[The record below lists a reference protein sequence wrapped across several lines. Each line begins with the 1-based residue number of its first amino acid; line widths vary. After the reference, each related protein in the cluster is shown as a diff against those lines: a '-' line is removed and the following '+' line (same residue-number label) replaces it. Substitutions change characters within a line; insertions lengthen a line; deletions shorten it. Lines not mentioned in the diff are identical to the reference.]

1 LRPHHGG
8 LYGSPYKKKKAAF
21 VKAAFIKEFNMN
33 KRKMLVAFMV
43 AVVVFAT
50 GCASA
55 PEPAAVSG
63 SAAAA
68 PAVPAASA
76 APAAPPTFVQNA
88 PGSPGA
94 IASEEAKRTADP
106 GRVIDWAN
114 RGVGEDASPAWLLP
128 ALRGNFKVLKQDW
141 EIRGD
146 KVLKVGVSRAP
157 ALNAAMVIAD
167 VQYAARL
174 ANQLKQAVTTKAA
187 ITLGSDDQFS
197 VVNDA
202 ATKTTVSIA
211 GQERLLDFWQQLEN
225 VDSDGRKTRVYHY
238 YVVYA
243 CDPNVWSKLVAKYLY
258 DVTGNIQDQKAKQ
271 TIAAMFNEIDEET
284 RYEREKSEAEF
295 AAEIRAQQG
304 ALRSPMSPAAQRDA
318 YRSGDPAR
326 IAAASVTKDD
336 ADYIAALAAIAGLE

>member
-1 LRPHHGG
+1 
-8 LYGSPYKKKKAAF
+8 
-21 VKAAFIKEFNMN
+21 MN
-33 KRKMLVAFMV
+33 KRKMIMAFAALVAVLAAACASGPAPAAV
-43 AVVVFAT
+43 AE
-50 GCASA
+50 SA
-55 PEPAAVSG
+55 PE
-63 SAAAA
+63 
-68 PAVPAASA
+68 VPA
-76 APAAPPTFVQNA
+76 PTFVQNA
-88 PGSPGA
+88 PGSQAA
-94 IASEEAKRTADP
+94 IASEEAKRTADNQ
-106 GRVIDWAN
+106 RVIDWAN
-114 RGVGEDASPAWLLP
+114 RGAGEDASPAWLLP
-128 ALRGNFKVLKQDW
+128 ALRGNFRVFKQDW
-141 EIRGD
+141 QIRDD

-211 GQERLLDFWQQLEN
+211 GQERLADFWQQLETI
-225 VDSDGRKTRVYHY
+225 DSDGRKTRVYQY

-243 CDPNVWSKLVAKYLY
+243 CDPEVWSKLVAKYLL

-271 TIAAMFNEIDEET
+271 TIAAMFNEIDAET
-284 RYEREKSEAEF
+284 RHERERSEAEF
-295 AAEIRAQQG
+295 AAEIRAQQT
-304 ALRSPMSPAAQRDA
+304 ALRSPLSPADRRGA

-326 IAAASVTKDD
+326 IAAAGVTKDD